1 MPAAPPPEAPPPAPT
16 SDPSIEVTV
25 VGTSTAKTAGSAHV
39 LKAKQL
45 ERFEYDDPHA
55 VLAQVPGVYS
65 RGEDGVGLRPNIGLR
80 GVNPDRSKKITLM
93 EDGVLFGPAPYS
105 APAAYYFPLI
115 TRMSQLKVIKGP
127 GSISFGPQTVG
138 GALDM
143 ITRRVPSFLSGG
155 VDLAIGQ
162 YGYGKAHAFAG
173 NSDGKS
179 GYVIEGIHLRDDGF
193 KELPN
198 GTDIGFHRNEW
209 MWKGFYKFEPIRGHS
224 SQLQLKLTY
233 ADELSNETYVGLS
246 DADFRR
252 NPYMR
257 YDATQLDRMQWF
269 RTSVVTTY
277 QLELSDKASLT
288 VDVYRHDLTRT
299 WRRVQGFKNASLY
312 EVLANQDD
320 PRNQLYYGLLSGQ
333 LSSSGPQDVL
343 MVGPNQRE
351 FVSQGVQAVVRWNPE
366 TGSVRHRVE
375 AGARLHYDR
384 IRRRHSVDGYRLQD
398 GQLVPA
404 GLPTTVTAYNE
415 ANSLANALHLTDSM
429 TWKGLNVTPGVRV
442 ELINMQYSSLI
453 PNAQGTFD
461 DNSRF
466 QAAVL
471 PGVGVFQ
478 ELTNSFGLLAGV
490 HRGFSPAVPE
500 AANTTSPEKSVN
512 YEGGARY
519 TKGAAQAEVIGYFND
534 YQNLTDVCTFSN
546 GCLDANID
554 RQVDAGKARIY
565 GVEVYGRHEK
575 RFGAYTVPVTLAYT
589 ITKAEFGKDFSAS
602 DPIYGQVKKGDQ
614 LPYVPRHLLNAGL
627 GLEHLRGGLNVSATY
642 VSGMR
647 ELPGSL
653 PLSQVLS
660 TDRQFVMDA
669 SAQARL
675 YGPFVLYVNVRNI
688 FNEAYIVSRR
698 PFGARPNIPRWVQLG
713 VRATF

>member
-1 MPAAPPPEAPPPAPT
+1 VPLPQPLTPAPKA
-16 SDPSIEVTV
+16 DPGIEVTV

-39 LKAKQL
+39 LKAQQL

-55 VLAQVPGVYS
+55 VVAQVPGVYS

-115 TRMSQLKVIKGP
+115 TRMSQVKVIKGP

-143 ITRRVPSFLSGG
+143 VTRRVPSFFSGG
-155 VDLAIGQ
+155 VDLALGQ
-162 YGYGKAHAFAG
+162 YGYGKAHAYAG

-209 MWKGFYKFEPIRGHS
+209 MWKGFYKFEPIRGHA

-233 ADELSNETYVGLS
+233 ADELSNETYVGLT

-252 NPYMR
+252 KPYMR

-269 RTSVVTTY
+269 RTSAVASY

-288 VDVYRHDLTRT
+288 VDVYRHDLTRS
-299 WRRVQGFKNASLY
+299 WRKVNGFKDASLF
-312 EVLANQDD
+312 EVLTNQSD
-320 PRNQLYYGLLSGQ
+320 PRNQFYYGLLSGQ
-333 LSSSGPQDVL
+333 LSSSQDTL
-343 MVGPNQRE
+343 MVGPNQRD
-351 FVSQGVQAVVRWNPE
+351 FVSQGVQAVVRWSPQ
-366 TGSVRHRVE
+366 TGSVSHRVE
-375 AGARLHYDR
+375 AGARFHYDR
-384 IRRRHSVDGYRLQD
+384 IRRRHSEDGYRLQE

-404 GLPTTVTAYNE
+404 GLPTTVIAFNE
-415 ANSLANALHLTDSM
+415 ATALANALHLTDAV
-429 TWKGLNVTPGVRV
+429 TWKGLSVTPGVRV
-442 ELINMQYSSLI
+442 ELIRTQYSNFI
-453 PNAQGTFD
+453 PNPQGTFD

-471 PGVGVFQ
+471 PGVGVYQ
-478 ELTNSFGLLAGV
+478 ALTNSVGLLAGV

-500 AANTTSPEKSVN
+500 AANNTSPEKSVN
-512 YEGGARY
+512 YEGGARFA
-519 TKGAAQAEVIGYFND
+519 KGAAQAEVIGYYND
-534 YQNLTDVCTFSN
+534 YQNLTDVCTLSS

-589 ITKAEFGKDFSAS
+589 ATKAEFLRDFAAV
-602 DPIYGQVKKGDQ
+602 DPIYGDVKKGDQ
-614 LPYVPRHLLNAGL
+614 LPYVPRHLLNAAVGV
-627 GLEHLRGGLNVSATY
+627 EHLRGGLNVSATY
-642 VSGMR
+642 VSAMR
-647 ELPGSL
+647 EQPGKL
-653 PLSQVLS
+653 PLSQVLA
-660 TDRQFVMDA
+660 TDRQFVVDA

-675 YGPFVLYVNVRNI
+675 YGPFVLYLNVRNI

-698 PFGARPNIPRWVQLG
+698 PFGARPNIPRWVQVG